1 MTSLAKTYEP
11 KGFEKIITELWES
24 AGAFRADAF
33 SDKPAFTI
41 SMPPPNATGQLHV
54 GHAVMLVL
62 EDIFIRWHRMMGHE
76 ALWLPGTD
84 HAAIATENV
93 VLQQIKE
100 QEGIADPRTE
110 LGRDEILKRIAD
122 YVKNSQGTIR
132 SQVKA
137 MGSSCDWSRERYTMD
152 HQLNRCVNE
161 TFMRMY
167 NNGLI
172 YRGPRIVNWDPHL
185 KTNVSDDEVERRST
199 KSPFY
204 TFQYGP
210 FQIGTVRPETKFGD
224 KYVVMHPDDKRYS
237 QYKHGDTFECEWI
250 NGMVTATIVKDNV
263 VDPEFGTGVMTLSLI
278 HI

>member
-24 AGAFRADAF
+24 AGSFSADAF

-110 LGRDEILKRIAD
+110 LG
-122 YVKNSQGTIR
+122 
-132 SQVKA
+132 
-137 MGSSCDWSRERYTMD
+137 
-152 HQLNRCVNE
+152 
-161 TFMRMY
+161 
-167 NNGLI
+167 
-172 YRGPRIVNWDPHL
+172 
-185 KTNVSDDEVERRST
+185 
-199 KSPFY
+199 
-204 TFQYGP
+204 
-210 FQIGTVRPETKFGD
+210 
-224 KYVVMHPDDKRYS
+224 
-237 QYKHGDTFECEWI
+237 
-250 NGMVTATIVKDNV
+250 
-263 VDPEFGTGVMTLSLI
+263 
-278 HI
+278 

>member
-1 MTSLAKTYEP
+1 
-11 KGFEKIITELWES
+11 
-24 AGAFRADAF
+24 
-33 SDKPAFTI
+33 
-41 SMPPPNATGQLHV
+41 
-54 GHAVMLVL
+54 
-62 EDIFIRWHRMMGHE
+62 MMGHE

-199 KSPFY
+199 KSPF
-204 TFQYGP
+204 
-210 FQIGTVRPETKFGD
+210 
-224 KYVVMHPDDKRYS
+224 
-237 QYKHGDTFECEWI
+237 
-250 NGMVTATIVKDNV
+250 
-263 VDPEFGTGVMTLSLI
+263 
-278 HI
+278 